1 MSELVPLEHHRN
13 FSAASNRARAIA
25 IQHRKET
32 ALCRSKNGWDV
43 LVPISL
49 RDQLRVQDH
58 DNEYDPG
65 EDDYEYE
72 RDDERSLI
80 VEEMMEDQESWARS
94 DEDGWFYP
102 DE

>member
-1 MSELVPLEHHRN
+1 MSALVPLEHHRT

-25 IQHRKET
+25 IQHGKQT
-32 ALCRSKNGWDV
+32 ALCRSKNDWDV
-43 LVPISL
+43 LVPISV

-58 DNEYDPG
+58 DCEYDPG

>member
-1 MSELVPLEHHRN
+1 MSNLVPLEYHKT

-25 IQHRKET
+25 IQHKTET
-32 ALCRSKNGWDV
+32 SLCRSGDGWNV
-43 LVPISL
+43 LVPILL
-49 RDQLRVQDH
+49 RDKLRIREH

-65 EDDYEYE
+65 EYDYEYE
-72 RDDERSLI
+72 RDDERDLI

-102 DE
+102 DD

>member
-1 MSELVPLEHHRN
+1 MSKLVPLEYHRT
-13 FSAASNRARAIA
+13 FRVASNRARSVA
-25 IQHRKET
+25 IQHKVET
-32 ALCRSKNGWDV
+32 AICTSGDGWDV
-43 LVPISL
+43 LVPIRL
-49 RDQLRVQDH
+49 RDELRIPEH
-58 DNEYDPG
+58 ENEYDPG

-72 RDDERSLI
+72 RDDGHNLI